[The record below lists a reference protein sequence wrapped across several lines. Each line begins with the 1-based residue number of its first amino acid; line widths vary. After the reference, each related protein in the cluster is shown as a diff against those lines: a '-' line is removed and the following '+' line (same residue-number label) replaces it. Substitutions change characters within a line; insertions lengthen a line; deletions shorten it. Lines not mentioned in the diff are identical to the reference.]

1 MILIVILVVVDV
13 DNAAP
18 LEEDWYTEYVC
29 GLEQECTRVSS
40 AGIAEHA
47 GLVKY
52 VYAIE
57 NRRQGTCAEAQ
68 GRGQGRA
75 RCRDYKTMFSSVSGR
90 VGEWE

>member
-1 MILIVILVVVDV
+1 MFAGWNKSAPELV
-13 DNAAP
+13 AR
-18 LEEDWYTEYVC
+18 
-29 GLEQECTRVSS
+29 GLLNM
-40 AGIAEHA
+40 
-47 GLVKY
+47 LVKY

-57 NRRQGTCAEAQ
+57 NRRQGTCVEAQ